1 MYPCLIQRLCTSG
14 CDQFVQMVLEHSP
27 LLMRYCQTLCI
38 QFTTLKPVADRV
50 LVKIQAAE
58 EKTTAGIL
66 LPSTAVS
73 KPQGGEVVAV
83 GEGRLIGEKKI
94 EVSLEVC
101 CTLHIYIHCSFFLFI
116 RCKVKCF
123 YSPSFTYQCTTM
135 PRVFLANVTHAR
147 HPTCNLQSLTSH
159 MCIYII

>member
-101 CTLHIYIHCSFFLFI
+101 CTLHIYIHCSFSIHVYLF
-116 RCKVKCF
+116 
-123 YSPSFTYQCTTM
+123 
-135 PRVFLANVTHAR
+135 VFRECIAFM
-147 HPTCNLQSLTSH
+147 H
-159 MCIYII
+159 MYAALSSMYDALCSMYLGVYYIAYICM